1 MFIVRDVNRLILS
14 GLYQA
19 RYYIENIE

>member
-1 MFIVRDVNRLILS
+1 MFIFRDVNRLILS